1 MIFVDIGNT
10 TVHFSIQ
17 KNGREVKNF
26 RIPTYKINRKRL
38 KGILERF
45 SSSKI
50 IICSVVPNLTKL
62 FKKVG
67 KTKEV
72 IVIGEDVKVPIS
84 SLYNPKEVGSD
95 RLLCAFAAK
104 KIFSRAKLVIDFGTA
119 ITFDFISS
127 KGEYLGG
134 FIFPGIESAY
144 KSLSGCALLGK
155 RVKVDLKVLK
165 RKIPKTTSQSIN
177 KGIIEGFALLINS
190 WVEKYRRWIAKSGR
204 LSKDNIIITGG
215 GAKFLLKKLNFP
227 YIYEPHLIFKGM
239 RILFPL

>member
-10 TVHFSIQ
+10 TVYFSIR
-17 KNGREVKNF
+17 KSGREVKNF
-26 RIPTYKINRKRL
+26 RIPTYKLNRKRL

-104 KIFSRAKLVIDFGTA
+104 KIFSRAKL
-119 ITFDFISS
+119 DFISS